1 MEQVVQMVTLKEA
14 ASRTGISYDRLRKMC
29 INRQIVHIKA
39 GNKFLLNWD
48 RLVEYPNAGEPEGN

>member
-29 INRQIVHIKA
+29 ITRQIVHIKA

-48 RLVEYPNAGEPEGN
+48 RLVDYLNAGEPEGN